1 MLRIR
6 QIVFAATDLDA
17 AVASFERELGL
28 TVAYRDPLV
37 AEFGLRN
44 ALMVLGDQFIEVVS
58 PTRENTAAG
67 RHIARHGDSAYMLIL
82 QTDDLDRDRARL
94 TQLGVRL
101 VWEHAYPDIR
111 TVHLHPKDI
120 GAAIVSIDQA
130 QPPESWRWAG
140 PDWQKHSKPGQIVH
154 CSIGAV
160 DPPALQKRWSEVLGV
175 PASAPETIALE
186 GANLAFEKADSD
198 LIRSYQLHL
207 PNQPAK
213 HVEICSTRFQLR

>member
-6 QIVFAATDLDA
+6 QIVFAARDLDTT
-17 AVASFERELGL
+17 VAQFERELGL

-44 ALMVLGDQFIEVVS
+44 ALMVVGDQFIEVVS
-58 PTRENTAAG
+58 PTRDNTAAG

-120 GAAIVSIDQA
+120 GAAIVSIDEA
-130 QPPESWRWAG
+130 TPPESWRWAG
-140 PDWQKHSKPGQIVH
+140 PSWQASSTPGQIGD
-154 CSIGAV
+154 CGIGAV
-160 DPPALQKRWSEVLGV
+160 DPAALLQRWSEVLGL
-175 PASAPETIALE
+175 PAGSESIPLSAASIS
-186 GANLAFEKADSD
+186 FEKASSD
-198 LIRSYQLHL
+198 LIRSYKLQL
-207 PNQPAK
+207 PNQSAK
-213 HVEICSTRFQLR
+213 DVEICSTRFQIR